1 MAKVVKRTD
10 MNETLLDDALL
21 MREATSGDAELLA
34 VDLWLHD
41 TFGQMREREDTA
53 FLARNFELPQ

>member
-1 MAKVVKRTD
+1 

-41 TFGQMREREDTA
+41 TFGQMREREDSA
-53 FLARNFELPQ
+53 FSARNFELPQ

>member
-1 MAKVVKRTD
+1 

-21 MREATSGDAELLA
+21 MREATAGDAELLA

-41 TFGQMREREDTA
+41 TFVQLRGLDDTS
-53 FLARNFELPQ
+53 LARNSELPQ